1 MVHTEALEYT
11 QNDINA
17 ELKQASE
24 RIKYRMEH
32 IDCCVRVQDG
42 KKRRKTKEK
51 WIKVETSKQQ
61 QVDEMHTT
69 FFLTIRHE
77 IKYK

>member
-1 MVHTEALEYT
+1 M
-11 QNDINA
+11 
-17 ELKQASE
+17 
-24 RIKYRMEH
+24 KYRMEH

-42 KKRRKTKEK
+42 EKRRKTKQK

-69 FFLTIRHE
+69 FFLTIRHG